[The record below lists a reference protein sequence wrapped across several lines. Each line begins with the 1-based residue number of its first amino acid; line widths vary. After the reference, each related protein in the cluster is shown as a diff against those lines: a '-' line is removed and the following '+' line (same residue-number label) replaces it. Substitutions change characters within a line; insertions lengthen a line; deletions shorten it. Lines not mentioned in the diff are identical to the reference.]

1 MSAITSGYEH
11 EEKPGTVSSQLSSH
25 DGKREKNGLET
36 VTSENDVPRY
46 DGEPDRRGSVV
57 VTTAEDLVTQVIGL
71 EDDPSLSPWTF
82 RAMFLGKAGNCAQF

>member
-11 EEKPGTVSSQLSSH
+11 EEKPGTNSPPLSSH
-25 DGKREKNGLET
+25 DEKNEKNGFESVHGKT
-36 VTSENDVPRY
+36 EVPPY

-57 VTTAEDLVTQVIGL
+57 VATAEDLITQVIGL

-82 RAMFLGKAGNCAQF
+82 RAMFLGKAGHRA